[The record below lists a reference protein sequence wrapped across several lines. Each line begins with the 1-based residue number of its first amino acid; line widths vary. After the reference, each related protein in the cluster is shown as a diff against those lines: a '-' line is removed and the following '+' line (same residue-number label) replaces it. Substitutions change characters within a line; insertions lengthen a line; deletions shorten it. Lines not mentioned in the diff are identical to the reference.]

1 MDKPCEY
8 CGKMM
13 MGVRSDKKYCS
24 RSCSGKAQRERQK
37 LGIDLSRKVCLKCG
51 KEFTV
56 KTSGYSRVYCYDC
69 IPDNGSPKSG
79 AEMRKIIKRWTIE
92 EKGGKCQLCGYN
104 CCDDALDL
112 HHINPR
118 QKEFSISDRNLK
130 YTNWPSIRQEI
141 EKGIL
146 VCSNCHREIHAG
158 LYPEYLKGDDD

>member
-1 MDKPCEY
+1 MDKLCEY

-69 IPDNGSPKSG
+69 IPDNGSPK
-79 AEMRKIIKRWTIE
+79 KW
-92 EKGGKCQLCGYN
+92 C
-104 CCDDALDL
+104 
-112 HHINPR
+112 
-118 QKEFSISDRNLK
+118 
-130 YTNWPSIRQEI
+130 
-141 EKGIL
+141 
-146 VCSNCHREIHAG
+146 
-158 LYPEYLKGDDD
+158 